1 MCVVLPVAAQAAL
14 TIASG
19 VANYAAQAKAAR
31 QQERAQYQASLNELK
46 RYQHEA
52 SAERLNE
59 AQEDTADAFEAQK
72 AQREAQEA
80 ISTLMT
86 SAEERGVEGNA
97 SGLAVAHYMQANANY
112 QTALERQA
120 RMRSATSHFRLRGA
134 GLGFTQ
140 NMVRINRP
148 INRPNLPFG
157 DFAATVQ
164 DTQSIYQAD
173 ALRGMQEGLYAQQAN
188 LRQSQQGLAA
198 QNVGIARQGAGL
210 SAERARRFRIGTTQ
224 RIAGGR

>member
-148 INRPNLPFG
+148 INRPNLLG
-157 DFAATVQ
+157 TAIATVQ

>member
-19 VANYAAQAKAAR
+19 VANYAAQAQAAR

-148 INRPNLPFG
+148 INRPNLLG
-157 DFAATVQ
+157 TAIATVQ

>member
-120 RMRSATSHFRLRGA
+120 RMRSASRRFRFIGA
-134 GLGFTQ
+134 GGRFMR
-140 NMVRINRP
+140 NMVTINRP
-148 INRPNLPFG
+148 INRPNLLG
-157 DFAATVQ
+157 TAIATMQ

-173 ALRGMQEGLYAQQAN
+173 ALRGMQQGLYAQQAN

>member
-19 VANYAAQAKAAR
+19 VANYAAQAQAAR

-120 RMRSATSHFRLRGA
+120 RMRRATRHFRLRGA

-148 INRPNLPFG
+148 INRPNLLG
-157 DFAATVQ
+157 TAIATVQ

-188 LRQSQQGLAA
+188 LRQSQQGYAA

>member
-19 VANYAAQAKAAR
+19 VANYAAQAQAAR

-120 RMRSATSHFRLRGA
+120 RMRRATRHFRLRGA

-148 INRPNLPFG
+148 INRPNLLG
-157 DFAATVQ
+157 TAIATVQ

>member
-19 VANYAAQAKAAR
+19 VANYAAQAQAAR

-80 ISTLMT
+80 MSTLMT
-86 SAEERGVEGNA
+86 SAEERGVEGNS

-120 RMRSATSHFRLRGA
+120 RMRRATSHFRLRGA

-148 INRPNLPFG
+148 INRPNLLG
-157 DFAATVQ
+157 TAIATVQ

-173 ALRGMQEGLYAQQAN
+173 ALRGMQEGLYSQQAN

-210 SAERARRFRIGTTQ
+210 SAERRRQFQISTTQ